1 MPAVR
6 AVAFDFNGTLSD
18 DEALLCSIY
27 RELFAER
34 GRPLEPEEY
43 YGRLAGHSE
52 EVIVGGWLGVSG
64 AELEALVAERIAR
77 YQVASRDG
85 QTIGDAV
92 RRAVEY
98 ASERVPVA
106 IVSGAYREEILPVL
120 EAAGLADV
128 VSLLVTADDVA
139 HGKPHPESYQTLV
152 RLLPGDIPAER
163 VLVFED
169 TEAGIAAARSAGCRC
184 IALAG
189 TASPA
194 RLVAA
199 EEIVES
205 IDVALLER
213 LLA

>member
-27 RELFAER
+27 RGLFAEQ

-43 YGRLAGHSE
+43 FGRLAGHSE
-52 EVIVGGWLGVSG
+52 EAIVGGWLGVSG

-77 YQVASRDG
+77 YRAASRGG

-98 ASERVPVA
+98 TSERVPVA
-106 IVSGAYREEILPVL
+106 IVSGAYREEIQPVL
-120 EAAGLADV
+120 DAAGLTAAV
-128 VSLLVTADDVA
+128 AFMVTADDVA
-139 HGKPHPESYQTLV
+139 NGKPHPESYQALL
-152 RLLPGDIPAER
+152 RLLPGDIPAEA

-169 TEAGIAAARSAGCRC
+169 SEAGVAAAR
-184 IALAG
+184 
-189 TASPA
+189 
-194 RLVAA
+194 
-199 EEIVES
+199 
-205 IDVALLER
+205 
-213 LLA
+213 